1 MREIAEGKGE
11 ASYACHRAALRSRTS
26 SSETVGIFESLSC
39 HVTLE
44 IYQRN
49 VCVWTSR

>member
-26 SSETVGIFESLSC
+26 SSETVSILIAY
-39 HVTLE
+39 LAMLP
-44 IYQRN
+44 
-49 VCVWTSR
+49 WK